1 MRVLPAVRVR
11 LVTALRQLRALYHS
25 ATLPVITIAM
35 GRDKPVGIGALGRG
49 IQIGLE
55 APCTADFLNPNLE
68 DSFVH
73 VISHDVIHSQQ
84 LPSAVARDDGHSLD
98 YILAEGIAD
107 FIGELISGDVDY
119 SHLRQAVAG
128 REVEFEQRFN
138 LNQATPIRRQAS
150 ILGAPAPVTA
160 APQYRWQ

>member
-1 MRVLPAVRVR
+1 ME
-11 LVTALRQLRALYHS
+11 ALY
-25 ATLPVITIAM
+25 
-35 GRDKPVGIGALGRG
+35 
-49 IQIGLE
+49 
-55 APCTADFLNPNLE
+55 TADFLNPNVE
-68 DSFVH
+68 DRFVH

-84 LPSAVARDDGHSLD
+84 LHSAVTRDEGHSLD

-107 FIGELISGDVDY
+107 FIGELISGDVAY

-128 REVEFEQRFN
+128 REGEFEQRFS
-138 LNQATPIRRQAS
+138 LNQATPVRRQAS